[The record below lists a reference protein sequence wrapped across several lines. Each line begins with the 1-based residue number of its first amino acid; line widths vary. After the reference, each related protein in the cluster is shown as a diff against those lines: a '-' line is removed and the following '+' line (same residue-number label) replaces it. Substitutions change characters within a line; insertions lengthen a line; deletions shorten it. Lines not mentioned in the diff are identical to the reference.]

1 MRDGAQTV
9 NLAKCNVLFGVGIGF
24 EYERSFMS
32 DIFAMQR
39 ANGDWFALDHHGGVR
54 VPLFHSIHD
63 AMMARL
69 HNFGLLLFNPVVVD
83 AVFLKKIAP
92 LPGEDAVDFCMVD
105 DPFAS
110 LNSGSI
116 VGRRDLALLIRP
128 DEHQSIE
135 AVETWEDE
143 GGKSASVRNVR
154 ERPLSPS
161 SV

>member
-1 MRDGAQTV
+1 
-9 NLAKCNVLFGVGIGF
+9 
-24 EYERSFMS
+24 MS

-39 ANGDWFALDHHGGVR
+39 ANGDWFALDHHGGLR
-54 VPLFHSIHD
+54 VPLFHSIQD

-69 HNFGLLLFNPVVVD
+69 HNFGLLLFKPVVVD
-83 AVFLKKIAP
+83 ALFLKKIAP

-110 LNSGSI
+110 LNNGSI
-116 VGRRDLALLIRP
+116 VRRPELALLIRP
-128 DEHQSIE
+128 NEHQSIEHNENTLPGSFQSDHE

-143 GGKSASVRNVR
+143 GGKSAQSEKAV
-154 ERPLSPS
+154 PPS

>member
-1 MRDGAQTV
+1 
-9 NLAKCNVLFGVGIGF
+9 
-24 EYERSFMS
+24 MS

-39 ANGDWFALDHHGGVR
+39 ANGDWFALDHHGGLC

-69 HNFGLLLFNPVVVD
+69 HNFGLLLFKPVVVD
-83 AVFLKKIAP
+83 ALFLKEVVP
-92 LPGEDAVDFCMVD
+92 LPGEDEVDFSMVD

-116 VGRRDLALLIRP
+116 VGRRELALLIRP

-135 AVETWEDE
+135 HNGNALHASDDDATETWEGE
-143 GGKSASVRNVR
+143 GGTYAKCA
-154 ERPLSPS
+154 
-161 SV
+161 

>member
-1 MRDGAQTV
+1 
-9 NLAKCNVLFGVGIGF
+9 
-24 EYERSFMS
+24 MS
-32 DIFAMQR
+32 DIFALQR
-39 ANGDWFALDHHGGVR
+39 ANGDWFAFDHHGGLR

-69 HNFGLLLFNPVVVD
+69 HNFGLLLFKPVVVD
-83 AVFLKKIAP
+83 ALFLKKIAP

-128 DEHQSIE
+128 DEHERIEHNGNTLPASFPSDHE
-135 AVETWEDE
+135 AVETWADE
-143 GGKSASVRNVR
+143 GGISAKCA
-154 ERPLSPS
+154 
-161 SV
+161 